1 MLDFRIGKPLAVSF
15 LASCDTRFL
24 PEDPVPEVHE
34 TYEAPCGEGKH
45 VLFTY
50 FGKYIYVYIYICAR
64 VSVHEYVCVY
74 KYMYAYKLV
83 NA

>member
-50 FGKYIYVYIYICAR
+50 FGKYIYVYIYIYAH
-64 VSVHEYVCVY
+64 VFLFMNMYVYINIC
-74 KYMYAYKLV
+74 MPTSL
-83 NA
+83 

>member
-50 FGKYIYVYIYICAR
+50 FGKYIYICVYIYAHVFLFMNMYVYINICMPT
-64 VSVHEYVCVY
+64 S
-74 KYMYAYKLV
+74 L
-83 NA
+83 

>member
-15 LASCDTRFL
+15 LASFETRFL

-50 FGKYIYVYIYICAR
+50 FGKYVKYIYIHA
-64 VSVHEYVCVY
+64 HLFLLMNMCVY
-74 KYMYAYKLV
+74 I
-83 NA
+83 